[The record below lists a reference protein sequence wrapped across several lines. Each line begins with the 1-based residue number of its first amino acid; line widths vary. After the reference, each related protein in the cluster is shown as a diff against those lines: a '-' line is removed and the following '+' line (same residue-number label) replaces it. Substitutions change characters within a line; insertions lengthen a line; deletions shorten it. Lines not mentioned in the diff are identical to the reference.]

1 MRHVTVGLAG
11 RSYEVVVGRGLLAD
25 PGRAGGA
32 ADALGDRRVFLA
44 SDRTV
49 WGLYGQVFSAGLGH
63 LGARIAGHWLMDPGE
78 AHKEFRSLQSLWDAL
93 VDARVERGDCLVAL
107 GGGVVGDLAG
117 FAAATYRRGVDVVQV
132 PTTLLA
138 MVDSSVGG
146 KTAVDHPRGK
156 NLIGAFHQPRG
167 VVADL
172 DTLRSLPGREVLSGF
187 AEVLKAS
194 LLADPDLFARLEAVG
209 PALIGDP
216 EGLEDAVARA
226 VTIKARIV
234 EADETET
241 GARALL
247 NLGHTLGHAVEAASG
262 YGVYAHGEAVAL
274 GIGFTARLSQEL
286 GFLPPA
292 DAKRIRTVL
301 EKWGYPLRAEGVD
314 AEKILNA
321 LRFDKKNLAGVPRW
335 VLLEGI
341 GSPRWGVE
349 VDSDIVERLLVEVQ
363 KSP

>member
-11 RSYEVVVGRGLLAD
+11 RSYEVAVGRGLLAE
-25 PGRAGGA
+25 PGRAGDA

-49 WGLYGQVFSAGLGH
+49 WGLYGQVLSEGLGT
-63 LGARIAGHWLMDPGE
+63 LKARVAGHWLMEPGE
-78 AHKEFRSLQSLWDAL
+78 VHKEFGSLQGLWDAL
-93 VDARVERGDCLVAL
+93 VDARIERGDCVVAL

-117 FAAATYRRGVDVVQV
+117 FAAATYRRGIEVVQV

-167 VVADL
+167 VLADL
-172 DTLRSLPGREVLSGF
+172 DTLGSLPARELLSGF
-187 AEVLKAS
+187 AEVLKAA

-216 EGLEDAVARA
+216 EGLEEAVARA
-226 VTIKARIV
+226 VTIKARVV
-234 EADETET
+234 EADETEN
-241 GARALL
+241 GCRALL

-274 GIGFTARLSQEL
+274 GIAFTARLSQEL
-286 GFLPPA
+286 GFLASA
-292 DAKRIRTVL
+292 DAKRIRAVL

-321 LRFDKKNLAGVPRW
+321 LRFDKKSRAGVPRW